1 MLLIYEN
8 KKSIQKTIQLN
19 QKTPMDFI
27 FIEGGTFDMGGE
39 SWNNDSSKP
48 VHKVKLDDFWM
59 AKYPTTQAQWKAIIQ
74 MANQKGIAHSLSDS
88 PSRFVGNEDRPVE
101 QVSWND
107 CQSFMQLSSEVLQ
120 DYHLRLPTE
129 AQWEYA
135 ARGGIFSK
143 GDDVYSGG
151 NEIDTLAWYRDNSFG
166 QTMPVGLKMPNYL
179 GLYDMTGNVW
189 EWCEDKYDGNYYK
202 LCEEQNIKS
211 GKIVENPVNR
221 KSSTTLF
228 VFRGGAYF
236 LFTDSCAV
244 RYRAA
249 MMQSLGATTLAF
261 VVF

>member
-1 MLLIYEN
+1 MQI
-8 KKSIQKTIQLN
+8 KSIQKTIQLN

-39 SWNNDSSKP
+39 SWNNSSKP
-48 VHKVKLDDFWM
+48 IHKVKLDDFWM

-88 PSRFVGNEDRPVE
+88 PSYFVGNEDRPVE
-101 QVSWND
+101 QVSWNA

-120 DYHLRLPTE
+120 DCHLRLPTE

-135 ARGGIFSK
+135 ARGGVFSK
-143 GDDVYSGG
+143 GDDIYSGG
-151 NEIDTLAWYRDNSFG
+151 NEIDRLAWYDDNSFS
-166 QTMPVGLKMPNYL
+166 QTMSVGLKMPNYL

-189 EWCEDKYDGNYYK
+189 EWCEDKYDANYYK

-221 KSSTTLF
+221 ESSTTRF
-228 VFRGGAYF
+228 VFRGGAYVVNVDF
-236 LFTDSCAV
+236 CAV
-244 RYRAA
+244 RDRNGIDADHRDSA
-249 MMQSLGATTLAF
+249 IGFRCVL
-261 VVF
+261 VF